1 MRGGGSI
8 WLGVEGA
15 TQAPIIIMKQRV
27 RSYHQVVE
35 RLETVA
41 RSKTGLKL
49 VPLGKI
55 KSNPTDYDLYLIRS
69 QRAPQSFRRRVCLC
83 AGIHGDE
90 PAGVEAIL
98 QLLKDRSRLKGIL
111 DPFHLTILPCI
122 NPYGFEHNT
131 RANGLGLDLNRQFR
145 RRRPPA
151 EVSLVKQAIGRT
163 GYDLAMEFHEDVDT
177 DGFYLYELTANEE
190 PSWGPLII
198 EKIGQRWPINRREEI
213 EGMKSENG
221 VIHRKEQKDSFK
233 QLMRTR
239 PDWPQAFYFFSHGTR
254 HCFTTETPVTLDL
267 KDRAEMHLTALEA
280 ALQQLALS

>member
-1 MRGGGSI
+1 
-8 WLGVEGA
+8 
-15 TQAPIIIMKQRV
+15 MKQRV
-27 RSYHQVVE
+27 RSYHQVVK

-41 RSKTGLKL
+41 GNETGLKL
-49 VPLGKI
+49 APLGKI
-55 KSNPTDYDLYLIRS
+55 KSNATDYNLYLLRS
-69 QRAPQSFRRRVCLC
+69 QKAPRSFRWRVCLC

-98 QLLKDRSRLKGIL
+98 QLLEDRSRLRGML
-111 DPFHLTILPCI
+111 DELHLTILPCI

-131 RANGLGLDLNRQFR
+131 RANGQGLDLNRQFR
-145 RRRPPA
+145 RRQPPA
-151 EVSLVKQAIGRT
+151 EVSLVKRAIGHT
-163 GYDLAMEFHEDVDT
+163 HYDLAMEFHEDVDT
-177 DGFYLYELTANEE
+177 DGFYLYELTADEE

-198 EKIGQRWPINRREEI
+198 KKISQRWPVNRREEI

-233 QLMRTR
+233 QLMRSR

-267 KDRAEMHLTALEA
+267 KDRAQMHLIALEVS
-280 ALQQLALS
+280 LRQLTLF